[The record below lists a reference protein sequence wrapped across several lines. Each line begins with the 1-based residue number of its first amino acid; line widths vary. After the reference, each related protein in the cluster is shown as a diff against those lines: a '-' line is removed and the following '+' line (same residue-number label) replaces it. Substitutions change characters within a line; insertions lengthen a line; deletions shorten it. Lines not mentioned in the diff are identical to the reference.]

1 MVADS
6 VHGAEVAHTCVALLT
21 PAFASRFEAKPEALA
36 AFVSKAHKCSGGRE
50 WSDATRRGLGVHVSE
65 LVGRL
70 LDEPPAADDG
80 AAAARWAQYQAPVRR
95 VVEGQRG
102 HGAVER
108 GLQAKESTFDA
119 HSSSNAQQFA
129 TQAKSTEQA
138 VVSPAQIPG

>member
-1 MVADS
+1 MSAARALNAMVADS

-50 WSDATRRGLGVHVSE
+50 GSDATRRGLGVHVSE

-80 AAAARWAQYQAPVRR
+80 AAAARWAQYQARCAAWWKGP
-95 VVEGQRG
+95 G
-102 HGAVER
+102 
-108 GLQAKESTFDA
+108 D
-119 HSSSNAQQFA
+119 
-129 TQAKSTEQA
+129 TEL
-138 VVSPAQIPG
+138 